1 MSSSYI
7 LISAGRDEP
16 PLVTLARLG
25 HVHLARAM
33 LSLGTVQVDAM
44 DSLGRTALWTSVESR
59 RPMLVSLLLSAG
71 CRLDILPAGCGSSGS
86 ALHLAIRSSGYI
98 SGQEI
103 AFLLIKAGA
112 DLWRK
117 DCENRTPLGWAVY
130 VNNCELVEELLLLG
144 SNPWKVSRKV
154 METAGKEVTTL
165 VNIFKKRVPR
175 LQELAR
181 RSIRRAVA
189 RSMVATGSSFVLK
202 LDSLPLPTKLID
214 FIT

>member
-1 MSSSYI
+1 MT
-7 LISAGRDEP
+7 
-16 PLVTLARLG
+16 VARLG
-25 HVHLARAM
+25 HVHLARTM

-71 CRLDILPAGCGSSGS
+71 CRLDILPAGCVSSGCVSSGS

-112 DLWRK
+112 DLWHK

-175 LQELAR
+175 LQELAG
-181 RSIRRAVA
+181 RSIRRAMT
-189 RSMVATGSSFVLK
+189 RSVVKTGLSFVGK
-202 LDSLPLPTKLID
+202 FNSLPLPTKLID
-214 FIT
+214 FLT